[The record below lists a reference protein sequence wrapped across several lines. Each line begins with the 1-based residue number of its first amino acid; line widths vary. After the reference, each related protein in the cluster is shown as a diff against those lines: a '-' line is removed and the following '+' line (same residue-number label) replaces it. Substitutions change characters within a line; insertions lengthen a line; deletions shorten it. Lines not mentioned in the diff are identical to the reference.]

1 MKEDQKTLAL
11 ERIERLV
18 QLAEEAW
25 PQEKGLARRYLELA
39 WRLKLRHRVRLPTH
53 LRGRFCRKC
62 RSPLK
67 PGVSCRVRVRA
78 GRVVRV
84 CLECGHLT
92 RLPLRGEKGDRIN
105 KRRREDGKDVR

>member
-1 MKEDQKTLAL
+1 MREDPKGLAL

-18 QLAEEAW
+18 QLAEELW
-25 PQEKGLARRYLELA
+25 PEEKELSRRYLELA
-39 WRLKLRHRVRLPTH
+39 WRLKLRHRVRLPPH

-92 RLPLRGEKGDRIN
+92 RLPLRGAKG
-105 KRRREDGKDVR
+105 RRGG